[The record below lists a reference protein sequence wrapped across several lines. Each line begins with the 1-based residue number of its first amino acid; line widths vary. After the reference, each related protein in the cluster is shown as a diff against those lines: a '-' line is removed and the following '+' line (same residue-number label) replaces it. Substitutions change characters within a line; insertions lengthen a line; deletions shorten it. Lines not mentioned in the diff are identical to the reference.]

1 MDEHDDDLEPEV
13 GENAVGEAEWFPDTV
28 EELEDD
34 LSVEDLALE
43 DDDGSEL

>member
-13 GENAVGEAEWFPDTV
+13 EETATAEAERFPETA

-34 LSVEDLALE
+34 LSVDDLALE